1 MAAHNNNTPSPAQLA
16 IMQRIQSDR
25 IFMNNPVML
34 QGLGL
39 APIVVADTSCKNAVM
54 LIAALALLLVPTRV
68 LTVAV
73 LTITGN
79 RGHYVLYPFM
89 AAFIYV
95 PAYLLLLEIFG
106 TDLLLLGL
114 YLPILVV
121 DPLIISRNERT
132 KLESAT
138 MALKQG
144 LSTLVGASVVI
155 LLMGAL
161 REFLATGCL
170 FDHQLYFGATNLMP
184 LANQPSGGFILL
196 GLICALWRY
205 AAGVKKLHL
214 TQEAVWK

>member
-1 MAAHNNNTPSPAQLA
+1 MATHNTNPTPAQLA
-16 IMQRIQSDR
+16 VLHRIQNDR
-25 IFMNNPVML
+25 VFMNNPVML

-39 APIVVADTSCKNAVM
+39 APIVVADTSCRNAVM

-68 LTVAV
+68 LTVSI

-89 AAFIYV
+89 AALIYI
-95 PAYLLLLEIFG
+95 PAYLLLLEIFS

-121 DPLIISRNERT
+121 DPLIINRNERT
-132 KLESAT
+132 RLETITS
-138 MALKQG
+138 ALKQG
-144 LSTLVGASVVI
+144 ISTFLGAAVVVF
-155 LLMGAL
+155 LMGAI

-170 FDHQLYFGATNLMP
+170 FEHQVYFGSTNLMP

-196 GLICALWRY
+196 GLICAIWRY
-205 AAGVKKLHL
+205 AANIRKLYL

>member
-1 MAAHNNNTPSPAQLA
+1 MATHNNNPSPAQLA
-16 IMQRIQSDR
+16 VLHRIQNDR

-39 APIVVADTSCKNAVM
+39 APIVVADTSCRNAVM

-89 AAFIYV
+89 AALIYI
-95 PAYLLLLEIFG
+95 PAYLLLVEIFG

-121 DPLIISRNERT
+121 DPLIINRNERT
-132 KLESAT
+132 RLETITS
-138 MALKQG
+138 ALKQG
-144 LSTLVGASVVI
+144 ISTFFGAAVVVF
-155 LLMGAL
+155 LMGAV

-170 FDHQLYFGATNLMP
+170 FEHQIYFGSTNLMP

-196 GLICALWRY
+196 GLICAIWRY
-205 AAGVKKLHL
+205 AANTRKLHL

>member
-1 MAAHNNNTPSPAQLA
+1 MATHNTNPSPAQRAVL
-16 IMQRIQSDR
+16 QRIQNDR
-25 IFMNNPVML
+25 VFMNNPVML

-39 APIVVADTSCKNAVM
+39 APIVVADTSCRNAVM

-89 AAFIYV
+89 AALIYI
-95 PAYLLLLEIFG
+95 PAYLLLVEIFG

-121 DPLIISRNERT
+121 DPLIINRNERT
-132 KLESAT
+132 RLETITS
-138 MALKQG
+138 ALKQG
-144 LSTLVGASVVI
+144 INTFFGAAAVVF
-155 LLMGAL
+155 LMGAI

-170 FDHQLYFGATNLMP
+170 FEHQVYFGSTNLMP

-196 GLICALWRY
+196 GLICAIWRY
-205 AAGVKKLHL
+205 AANAKKLHL

>member
-1 MAAHNNNTPSPAQLA
+1 MATHNNNPSPAQLA
-16 IMQRIQSDR
+16 VLHRIQNDR

-39 APIVVADTSCKNAVM
+39 APIVVADTSCRNAVM

-89 AAFIYV
+89 AALIYI

-121 DPLIISRNERT
+121 DPLIINRNERT
-132 KLESAT
+132 RLETVTS
-138 MALKQG
+138 ALKQG
-144 LSTLVGASVVI
+144 ISTFFGAAVVVF
-155 LLMGAL
+155 LMGAV

-170 FDHQLYFGATNLMP
+170 FEHQVYFGSTSLMP

-196 GLICALWRY
+196 GLICAIWRY
-205 AAGVKKLHL
+205 AANAKKLHL

>member
-1 MAAHNNNTPSPAQLA
+1 MATHNTNPSPAQRAVL
-16 IMQRIQSDR
+16 QRIQNDR
-25 IFMNNPVML
+25 VFMNNPVML

-39 APIVVADTSCKNAVM
+39 APIVVADTSCRNAVM

-89 AAFIYV
+89 AALIYI
-95 PAYLLLLEIFG
+95 PAYLLLVEIFG

-121 DPLIISRNERT
+121 DPLIINRNERT
-132 KLESAT
+132 RLETITS
-138 MALKQG
+138 ALKQG
-144 LSTLVGASVVI
+144 ISTFFGAAAVVF
-155 LLMGAL
+155 LMGAI

-170 FDHQLYFGATNLMP
+170 FEHQVYFGSTSLMP

-196 GLICALWRY
+196 GLICAIWRY
-205 AAGVKKLHL
+205 AANAKKLHL

>member
-1 MAAHNNNTPSPAQLA
+1 MATHNTNPPPAQLA
-16 IMQRIQSDR
+16 VLHRIQNDR
-25 IFMNNPVML
+25 VFMNNPVML

-39 APIVVADTSCKNAVM
+39 APIVVADTSCRNAVM

-68 LTVAV
+68 LTVSI

-89 AAFIYV
+89 AALIYI
-95 PAYLLLLEIFG
+95 PAYLLLLGIFS

-121 DPLIISRNERT
+121 DPLIINRNERT
-132 KLESAT
+132 RLETITS
-138 MALKQG
+138 ALKQG
-144 LSTLVGASVVI
+144 ISTFLGAAVVVF
-155 LLMGAL
+155 LMGAI

-170 FDHQLYFGATNLMP
+170 FEHKVYFGSTNLMP

-196 GLICALWRY
+196 GLICAIWRY
-205 AAGVKKLHL
+205 AANIRKLHL